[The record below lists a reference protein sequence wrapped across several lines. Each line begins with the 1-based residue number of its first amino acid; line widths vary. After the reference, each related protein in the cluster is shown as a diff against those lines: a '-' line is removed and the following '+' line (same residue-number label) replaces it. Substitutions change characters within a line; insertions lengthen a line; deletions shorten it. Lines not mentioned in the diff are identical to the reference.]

1 MDLSIVFP
9 ERDST
14 FALHFQSFI
23 SAPKCLSNPPLAT
36 TTLPFALKTHILC
49 AMAAK
54 WMLGVL
60 LLAVLL
66 PGIALAAPRR
76 SVAIIGAGIGGAT
89 TSYYV
94 SKAARSAGLDPYEI
108 HVFEKA
114 NRVGGRIRSFSVVDE
129 PSATSQAAKSPSSPT
144 NNAKVDSKSVNAAE
158 NASTPQTL
166 WFELG
171 AAVWASPNL
180 LLDDLSREL
189 DILVDASN
197 ENAGT
202 EDLSAVVYEGGPQ
215 GRFYELALGDPSEP
229 QTLRVAAQMEKFK
242 AHLLQ
247 NYLEYLPRDYGLQ
260 REIEEHK
267 YQPRISKVS
276 LERTKPWS
284 NISEWSRHGRIDAFT
299 TTTTRDYLHAH
310 GVSYNYTDHHIEPF
324 TRVIYDQ
331 GASANAFAG
340 FAALVSADQT
350 RVAVHGLQQMVADI
364 LTAAEANLH
373 LNAHIESVSRITPAP
388 AKGPKFE
395 ISLSNGG
402 KYKFDSVVI
411 AAPIEYLSDIRFENL
426 PSIDN
431 IERRAY
437 VGKTSTYVR
446 AKSLNWKSLK
456 VPQNTTALLTNEKS
470 DLNDVGFFSIV
481 PHHKFNNGEY
491 LFKVFSRKSMAQM
504 PGSMER
510 WFSAGAKVVESQDW
524 QYTFPVL
531 TPPTPHVLPPH
542 CRSHNSLVDGLSEF
556 QPIVLE
562 DDLYYTSAIDSV
574 AVAMEASTLAAHN
587 VAQLIVHGASDPHAA
602 PTKQTPP
609 PAATADAKVKPTGPS
624 ANTFQHSEI
633 ERLLRSYLSDE
644 AWTVVVEMQRP
655 LKQLYELGIAYIT
668 GGDVYLLS
676 WIALGVVYGG
686 SDLVWI
692 RPRFNAFWL
701 FALLCIGHTFGY
713 WYEYIALSVT
723 GGDVGEVHAHAT
735 IIAAEIFAGILVA
748 IGTWLGDAILPL
760 AMLART
766 VVRLDK
772 WAGAGAIAGV
782 ALWPALSDHLFAA
795 LSLVSRFYGGP
806 LPSLSLLDVNLST
819 AMIVSGSLL
828 VFGIVSSQFSS
839 HSTKTIFVL
848 APILALTH
856 LGFLFSGEF
865 LGSTSLWALLVPSHA
880 ASYLHQDGLSA
891 IIDPLSS
898 TQTLILIIVPLFLIG
913 AHAGSALTKLFPLSD
928 DALPHAPRFCGPLRL
943 LGGFLLVLG
952 MAFHSGSYQF
962 LASFCATTTLL
973 GLI

>member
-1 MDLSIVFP
+1 
-9 ERDST
+9 
-14 FALHFQSFI
+14 
-23 SAPKCLSNPPLAT
+23 
-36 TTLPFALKTHILC
+36 
-49 AMAAK
+49 MAAK

-76 SVAIIGAGIGGAT
+76 SVAIIGAGIGGAA

-94 SKAARSAGLDPYEI
+94 SKAARSAGVDPYEI

-129 PSATSQAAKSPSSPT
+129 ASVSSDAAKAASSPAG
-144 NNAKVDSKSVNAAE
+144 NSKSDSKPVNTAE
-158 NASTPQTL
+158 NATSERTL

-189 DILVDASN
+189 DIEVDASN

-202 EDLSAVVYEGGPQ
+202 EDLSAVVYEGGPH
-215 GRFYELALGDPSEP
+215 GRFYELALGDASEP

-299 TTTTRDYLHAH
+299 TTTTRDYLYAH
-310 GVSYNYTDHHIEPF
+310 GVSHNYTDHHIEPF

-350 RVAVHGLQQMVADI
+350 RVAVHGLQKMVADI
-364 LTAAEANLH
+364 ITAANANLH
-373 LNAHIESVSRITPAP
+373 LNAHIASISRISNTNTS
-388 AKGPKFE
+388 AKTSGSRPKFE
-395 ISLSNGG
+395 IALSNGG
-402 KYKFDSVVI
+402 KYMFDSVVI
-411 AAPIEYLSDIRFENL
+411 AAPIEYLDDIHFENL
-426 PSIDN
+426 PSVKD

-446 AKSLNWKSLK
+446 AKSLNWQGLK

-470 DLNDVGFFSIV
+470 DLNQVGFFSIV
-481 PHHKFNNGEY
+481 PHHKFNNGDY
-491 LFKVFSRKSMAQM
+491 LFKVFSKQSMAQM
-504 PGSMER
+504 PGSLER
-510 WFSAGAKVVESQDW
+510 WFSVGAKVIESQDW

-531 TPPTPHVLPPH
+531 SPPTPHVLPPH

-587 VAQLIVHGASDPHAA
+587 IAQLIVHGASDPHAS
-602 PTKQTPP
+602 PSQQTPP
-609 PAATADAKVKPTGPS
+609 PAATADAEVSSRASSSDSGPK
-624 ANTFQHSEI
+624 ANCFQHSEI

-644 AWTVVVEMQRP
+644 AWNIIVEMQKP
-655 LKQLYELGIAYIT
+655 LKKVYHIGIAYIT

-676 WIALGVVYGG
+676 WIAMGVVYGG

-735 IIAAEIFAGILVA
+735 IIAAEIFAGVLVA

-782 ALWPALSDHLFAA
+782 ALWPALSDQLFAA

-819 AMIVSGSLL
+819 ATIVSGSLL
-828 VFGIVSSQFSS
+828 VFGIVSSQFSN
-839 HSTKTIFVL
+839 HSTKTIIVL
-848 APILALTH
+848 APILALSH

-913 AHAGSALTKLFPLSD
+913 AHAGSALTKLFPRSD
-928 DALPHAPRFCGPLRL
+928 DALPHEPRFCGPLRL

>member
-1 MDLSIVFP
+1 MGSFGLS
-9 ERDST
+9 ERV
-14 FALHFQSFI
+14 QS
-23 SAPKCLSNPPLAT
+23 
-36 TTLPFALKTHILC
+36 LPR

-54 WMLGVL
+54 WVLGAL
-60 LLAVLL
+60 ILAVLL
-66 PGIALAAPRR
+66 PGLALGAPRR

-89 TSYYV
+89 TSYYI
-94 SKAARSAGLDPYEI
+94 SKAARSAGLDPLEI

-114 NRVGGRIRSFSVVDE
+114 GRVGGRIRSFSVVDD
-129 PSATSQAAKSPSSPT
+129 ASPT
-144 NNAKVDSKSVNAAE
+144 SHASSNPDSKRATVSNGE
-158 NASTPQTL
+158 QPSNLKESASAGETL

-180 LLDDLSREL
+180 LLDDLSQEL
-189 DILVDASN
+189 DIEVDASN

-202 EDLSAVVYEGGPQ
+202 EDLSAVVYEGGAE
-215 GRFYELALGDPSEP
+215 GRFYELALGDPSDP

-247 NYLEYLPRDYGLQ
+247 NYLEFLPRDYGLQ

-276 LERTKPWS
+276 LERTKPWA

-299 TTTTRDYLHAH
+299 TTTTQDYLKAH
-310 GVSYNYTDHHIEPF
+310 GVSINYTKHHIEPF

-350 RVAVHGLQQMVADI
+350 RVAVKGLQQMVADI
-364 LTAAEANLH
+364 LAASDSNLH
-373 LNAHIESVSRITPAP
+373 LNAQISTVSRIEPSPTSDGKPGP
-388 AKGPKFE
+388 LNPKFE
-395 ISLSNGG
+395 ISLKNGG
-402 KYKFDSVVI
+402 KYMFDSVVV
-411 AAPIEYLSDIRFENL
+411 AAPIEYLDDITFENL
-426 PSIDN
+426 PRVKEM
-431 IERRAY
+431 ERRSY

-446 AKSLNWKSLK
+446 AKNLNWKALK

-470 DLNDVGFFSIV
+470 DVNNVGFFSIV
-481 PHHKFNNGEY
+481 PHHKFKNGDY
-491 LFKVFSRKSMAQM
+491 LFKVFSRLSMKQL

-510 WFSAGAKVVESQDW
+510 WFSKDAKVVAEQDW

-556 QPIVLE
+556 QPIVIE
-562 DDLYYTSAIDSV
+562 PGLYYTSSMDSV

-587 VAQLIVHGASDPHAA
+587 IAQLIVYGASDPHVKSNGEGIESPGSAA
-602 PTKQTPP
+602 
-609 PAATADAKVKPTGPS
+609 ADSVKTRPKGMSAKS
-624 ANTFQHSEI
+624 FQQSEI
-633 ERLLRSYLSDE
+633 ERFIMSYFSEE
-644 AWTVVVEMQRP
+644 ALATLIEMKEP
-655 LKQLYELGIAYIT
+655 IKQVYHLALAYIT

-676 WIALGVVYGG
+676 WIALGVVYGA

-713 WYEYIALSVT
+713 WYEYLALSVT

-748 IGTWLGDAILPL
+748 VGTWLGDAILPL

-766 VVRLDK
+766 VVKFDE

-782 ALWPALSDHLFAA
+782 ALWPALSDHLFAL

-819 AMIVSGSLL
+819 ATIVSGSLL
-828 VFGIVSSQFSS
+828 LFGIVSSQFSN

-848 APILALTH
+848 APILALSH

-865 LGSTSLWALLVPSHA
+865 LGSTSLWALLVPSHV
-880 ASYLHQDGLSA
+880 ASYLHQDGLAA

-913 AHAGSALTKLFPLSD
+913 AHAGSYLTRLFPQSQ